1 MSLNMQVARLY
12 GVTQDQLQTIY
23 DNALREH
30 RSRVFF
36 LDASYM
42 YNFHLDDFDTV
53 RKFNILGRYY
63 SLHLR
68 ELEYKIVL
76 GQKINP
82 IEYEQALEDNSK
94 YCNEWHKCLERW
106 YQDQTVTIAD
116 RTFKPIKIVRTLD
129 RVVNEGMVQIAN
141 AICGLGTVSIFDWRV
156 IGDGDIDSPS
166 LADTTLS
173 NEVDRINVNE
183 TPEGGS
189 LSRDGTTIY
198 SVGNHSKETE
208 TPNNGE
214 FTECGIV
221 SESSTTN
228 DKMLDHSVFDDPI
241 QHIQNVDSPGSTT
254 VIYMCSG

>member
-1 MSLNMQVARLY
+1 MSLNMQVAQLY

-23 DNALREH
+23 ENALREH

-53 RKFNILGRYY
+53 RKFNILGRYDV
-63 SLHLR
+63 
-68 ELEYKIVL
+68 KANI
-76 GQKINP
+76 
-82 IEYEQALEDNSK
+82 
-94 YCNEWHKCLERW
+94 EWHKCLERW

-156 IGDGDIDSPS
+156 IGDGNIDSPS
-166 LADTTLS
+166 LADTTLLH
-173 NEVDRINVNE
+173 EVDRINVNE

-208 TPNNGE
+208 TPDNGE
-214 FTECGIV
+214 FTECGMV
-221 SESSTTN
+221 SDSDTTK

-241 QHIQNVDSPGSTT
+241 QHTQNVDSPGSTT